1 MARLASLLNLVEKK
15 MNNCPK
21 CGWNLS
27 GEVGPQGDSYL
38 DAIERAR
45 ERLKKEIGFGV
56 PERTYKHIKEIIK
69 ELPLIKKI
77 EREKI
82 NETKVS
88 KSEG

>member
-1 MARLASLLNLVEKK
+1 

-77 EREKI
+77 SESYEKNKQLI
-82 NETKVS
+82 DKIIKEK
-88 KSEG
+88 K